1 MGGADAMSGLV
12 GEALAAKW
20 RARIERQRRSRS
32 TVGEFC
38 AAEGVSTASFYQW
51 RRRLEQAAG
60 VSVRTDRPAPHFIE
74 LSAPSRAGASPVRI
88 TLPSGAVVALPADA
102 SAELATIVLRAVM
115 SATPEAGPC

>member
-1 MGGADAMSGLV
+1 MSGLV

-20 RARIERQRRSRS
+20 RARIDRQRRGRS

-38 AAEGVSTASFYQW
+38 AAEGISTASFYQW

-60 VSVRTDRPAPHFIE
+60 VSVRTDQPSARFIE

-88 TLPSGAVVALPADA
+88 TLPSGAIVALPADA
-102 SAELATIVLRAVM
+102 SAELATIILRAVM
-115 SATPEAGPC
+115 SAAPAPGPC